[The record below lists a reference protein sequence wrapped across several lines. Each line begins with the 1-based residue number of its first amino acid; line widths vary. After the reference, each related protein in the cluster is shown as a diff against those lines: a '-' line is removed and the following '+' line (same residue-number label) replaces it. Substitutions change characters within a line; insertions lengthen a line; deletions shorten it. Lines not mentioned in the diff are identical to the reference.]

1 MSIIQALQ
9 NQYSRDLARQ
19 KSKIL
24 SDKNDVQYSFD
35 EKRQVFLGLDK
46 TGQEWIRGPDT
57 EVPCYWEYCPNKIQH
72 VIKGALKIK
81 KCNKPHFVPIFQ
93 DGTSMKCV
101 ECGHEH
107 TITINLPD
115 NYAPQKELLNKI
127 RAEK

>member
-35 EKRQVFLGLDK
+35 EKRQVFLGLDES
-46 TGQEWIRGPDT
+46 GVEWIRGPDT
-57 EVPCYWEYCPNKIQH
+57 EVPCYWEYCPNKIQY
-72 VIKGALKIK
+72 VSKGTILTR
-81 KCNKPHFVPIFQ
+81 KCNKPHFVPIYL
-93 DGTSMKCV
+93 DGKSIQCA
-101 ECGHEH
+101 ECTHKF
-107 TITINLPD
+107 TIKINLPAK
-115 NYAPQKELLNKI
+115 APQKQLLDKI